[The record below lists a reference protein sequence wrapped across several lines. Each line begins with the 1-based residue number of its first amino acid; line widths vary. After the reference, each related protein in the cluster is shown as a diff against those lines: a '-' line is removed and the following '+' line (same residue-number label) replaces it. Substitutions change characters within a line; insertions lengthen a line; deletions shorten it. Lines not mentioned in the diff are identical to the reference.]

1 MVGGLYSAVSHIYH
15 SFDPSGPVPQEY
27 TTQET
32 VLAEPGKEEIIV
44 EGDPLIYVSVL
55 FKIYGT
61 FKLKSVDMV
70 LHVSRRS
77 EHVENSMKIFD
88 ALTGR
93 KFAEGGLS
101 EFGIRAS
108 VQQTSFEIPCKEQME
123 VLIDFSGIQSVI
135 FEYQNQIGENTDQ
148 SVLKDLSLQS
158 LVSLYE
164 MSLSTCMITLCL
176 APPEYASSSDR
187 LSNMVENSTLM
198 TDSEKPTH
206 WLFTKIKLSEIVIA
220 RCSLKNVLVGAHEL
234 NKLQS
239 SLSVGSEFRTI
250 SWRTQVIIWWRL
262 DWRRAI
268 ISFTLPLLY
277 LFAHMII
284 VRLFCLYFLLCLKM
298 SLHC

>member
-1 MVGGLYSAVSHIYH
+1 MVGGLYSAVSHVYH

-44 EGDPLIYVSVL
+44 EGDPLIYVRVL

-148 SVLKDLSLQS
+148 SVLKDQQS

-268 ISFTLPLLY
+268 ISFTLALLY
-277 LFAHMII
+277 LFARMIN
-284 VRLFCLYFLLCLKM
+284 VRDFFVFIFCYA
-298 SLHC
+298 

>member
-1 MVGGLYSAVSHIYH
+1 MES
-15 SFDPSGPVPQEY
+15 
-27 TTQET
+27 
-32 VLAEPGKEEIIV
+32 
-44 EGDPLIYVSVL
+44 
-55 FKIYGT
+55 
-61 FKLKSVDMV
+61 
-70 LHVSRRS
+70 
-77 EHVENSMKIFD
+77 SMKIFD
-88 ALTGR
+88 ALTSR

-101 EFGIRAS
+101 DCGIRAS

-135 FEYQNQIGENTDQ
+135 FRYQNQIGENTDQ

-158 LVSLYE
+158 LDSLYE
-164 MSLSTCMITLCL
+164 MSLSTCMITLSL
-176 APPEYASSSDR
+176 APPEYASSSDS

-206 WLFTKIKLSEIVIA
+206 WLFTNIELSEIVIA
-220 RCSLKNVLVGAHEL
+220 RCSLKNVLVGAHQL

-239 SLSVGSEFRTI
+239 SLSVGGEFRTI
-250 SWRTQVIIWWRL
+250 SWRIKVIIWWRL